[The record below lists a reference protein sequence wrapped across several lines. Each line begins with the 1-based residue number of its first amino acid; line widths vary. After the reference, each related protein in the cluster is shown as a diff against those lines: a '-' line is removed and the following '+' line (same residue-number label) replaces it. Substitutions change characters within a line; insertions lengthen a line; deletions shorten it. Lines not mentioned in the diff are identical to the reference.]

1 MGVAGAIIGKG
12 GQRVA
17 EIKQKTG
24 AKLYISAG
32 HEFFPTT
39 NERVLFILGKGRAV
53 KDAIGYVME
62 RIEEPF
68 VNQARY
74 NRGDEDRIEMGV
86 TIALPWDAVGAIIGK
101 KWAKLKEIE
110 SKSRARIKITQ
121 GEKANVYPTERLA
134 MIEGSRRGIERAL
147 GMVLERL
154 CEEDPKITQYQNT
167 TLVYSDAPPPRD
179 LDRHDDR
186 GRGFGDYGDYPPAQR
201 NRFNDYPDRVPPPQQ
216 APMSMQQP
224 SQAMREPQ
232 LQQQQQQIPAGI
244 DNSTMTHALQLLS
257 QNPSLSV
264 PQAMALATRAA
275 SSGSN
280 PGLSGGGGIT
290 ASGYNNDPR
299 TSDSRY
305 GRESR
310 SQQGYQPQ
318 GITASDYP
326 KDSNRMGYA
335 DRTQMDR
342 GYQLGPDSQR
352 EMDRGGMRRE
362 PGRVG
367 RDHPALRLQSSVTI
381 YVPDKQ
387 VGALIGRAGRVV
399 TEINQRTGAVLNVS
413 SKGDYA
419 EGTRD
424 RIVTLRG
431 NNQACQEALV
441 LVNEIL
447 QTDWSER
454 F

>member
-1 MGVAGAIIGKG
+1 MTKKRERDDSDSYDDRDDADIAIKILVSMGVAGAIIGKG

-299 TSDSRY
+299 
-305 GRESR
+305 
-310 SQQGYQPQ
+310 
-318 GITASDYP
+318 
-326 KDSNRMGYA
+326 MGYA